1 MSSFQNEAINYSPCR
16 DENISGSQILK
27 HKEEKSGSFFSP
39 FFNDEKKPEKKI
51 IEDIYLSEEDSEYSV
66 GGDNYLFGQ
75 EHKKRNNDENL
86 EIIYRNLNTSTENL
100 NVSKEIINLNT
111 FYEEEELFLSKKLE
125 KIENNSYNK
134 RINKID
140 DNNETSILSNN
151 SNFFTIVNHFD
162 LNSSPHKDELKF
174 NPVFSCKDLIKIF
187 QKKFEKLNKNFFLNF
202 FKNNPLKD
210 KNRYENFIKYF
221 NEEKEYAKVNKM
233 LKNVP
238 DNYFQTFFL
247 YYMSYNEKISEI
259 IKPLLNY
266 DTNNILHDNPK
277 TILLSNKNENDE
289 KNPIHIKTRST
300 FTDIKKKIEKAK
312 STLNEKERKSIILSK
327 KNNPNCE
334 HENIIRER
342 SREKSK
348 NINLSDESIL
358 IDHKIEEIKECIGKV
373 NKIDY
378 FNKLQDLV
386 GITRALFIRDSFE
399 KSKSQRIKLFSGSKY
414 VVLYETKHKKD
425 SQKLEDY
432 KLSYKVYKRSKS

>member
-1 MSSFQNEAINYSPCR
+1 MSSFQNEAINYTPYR
-16 DENISGSQILK
+16 DENISGSLILE

-39 FFNDEKKPEKKI
+39 FFVDEKKPEKKI
-51 IEDIYLSEEDSEYSV
+51 REEIYLSEEDSECSV
-66 GGDNYLFGQ
+66 GVDNYLFGQ
-75 EHKKRNNDENL
+75 EHKKRNDEENL
-86 EIIYRNLNTSTENL
+86 EIICRNLNTSTEKL
-100 NVSKEIINLNT
+100 NISKKIINLNT
-111 FYEEEELFLSKKLE
+111 LYEEEELFLSKKLE
-125 KIENNSYNK
+125 KIENNFYNK
-134 RINKID
+134 ISNRID
-140 DNNETSILSNN
+140 DNNETSIQSNN
-151 SNFFTIVNHFD
+151 SKYFTIVNHFD
-162 LNSSPHKDELKF
+162 LNSSPHKDELTF
-174 NPVFSCKDLIKIF
+174 NPVFSCRDLIKMF

-202 FKNNPLKD
+202 FRNIPLKD
-210 KNRYENFIKYF
+210 KNSYENFIKYF
-221 NEEKEYAKVNKM
+221 NEEKECVKVNRM

-247 YYMSYNEKISEI
+247 YYMAYNEKILKI

-266 DTNNILHDNPK
+266 DTNNIFHDTPK
-277 TILLSNKNENDE
+277 TILLSNKNENVE

-312 STLNEKERKSIILSK
+312 STFNEKERKSITLSK

-348 NINLSDESIL
+348 NINISDESIL
-358 IDHKIEEIKECIGKV
+358 IDQKIEEIKECISKV

-386 GITRALFIRDSFE
+386 GITRAMFIRDSFE
-399 KSKSQRIKLFSGSKY
+399 KSKCQRIKLFNGTKY

-432 KLSYKVYKRSKS
+432 KLSYKVYKKSKS